1 MIPKIRRGTAE
12 EKTAKSDPIYR
23 NRLVNMLVNR
33 ILKHGKKSLAY
44 QIIYRAVKKIQ
55 QKTETNPLSVLH
67 PAIHGVTSGIAVKAR
82 RVGSPPSSSH
92 HLKFSLDFSKVS
104 HTHSHLHI
112 LHFSVLQP
120 INISFYLFTN
130 LSVFSWIF
138 KIIANPPPHQLQ
150 FLIMGLN
157 DFLDFAGREIL
168 EVHVCHRC
176 RWPFPKPHPS
186 AKRRRSHNRICGT
199 VEGYT
204 KLIVDSEADSDD
216 ERHSDSDDRE
226 KDKTPSPKIEKRII
240 KESGSSAGRIEE
252 KSIKSEDDMFSD
264 AVTEFSET
272 GISPGV
278 TSDAKKMDKIEDHD
292 LNTSQIKFPDC
303 NSKLSVPLVKDTDGS
318 CKDKVVDQMSEV
330 SGNKDQEEDV
340 HELSVASDIPLVDK
354 AETLIEDFKDHKT
367 MHSRNKSVVDIF
379 VVKTVQEHVHESQTS
394 EYERIQEPK
403 SSIEAKPNIGE
414 SSGKLLAG
422 VDSLVGWSSSSLDGN
437 WGSIS
442 ELSDVFGKSEVLD
455 DRRSRLDRSDAF
467 EGLSLV
473 ESDQEIFEQKA
484 SEIKVNKEAIA
495 KVTNWS
501 TSEAKSSDPKRLSD
515 LIRKFDDSETTSGP
529 EKSNVT
535 RETPRVNQESSAGT
549 DRDETKNVG
558 KKTKGIPSY
567 QYPTRGK
574 ATVQKS
580 GVLPVDSNTALVAQ
594 VEALTKMVKDLQTK
608 GNAKCEI
615 CRGGHDTRQCPMLAD
630 DSHEQVKYAG
640 NFNRGPGNAYGNS
653 YNSGGRNQPDFTWK
667 NGNPSGFNQH
677 PHEQSGVTD
686 ERMARLEELMV
697 QKTQMLTQ
705 VIVANQTVSAR
716 HDELIK
722 TQGAAILSLDR
733 KLEELADQLKE
744 RKPRDSS
751 SNTEKICECSYD

>member
-1 MIPKIRRGTAE
+1 M
-12 EKTAKSDPIYR
+12 D
-23 NRLVNMLVNR
+23 
-33 ILKHGKKSLAY
+33 
-44 QIIYRAVKKIQ
+44 IQ
-55 QKTETNPLSVLH
+55 DHSKPTT
-67 PAIHGVTSGIAVKAR
+67 
-82 RVGSPPSSSH
+82 PSASISH
-92 HLKFSLDFSKVS
+92 R
-104 HTHSHLHI
+104 
-112 LHFSVLQP
+112 
-120 INISFYLFTN
+120 
-130 LSVFSWIF
+130 
-138 KIIANPPPHQLQ
+138 
-150 FLIMGLN
+150 
-157 DFLDFAGREIL
+157 REIL

-226 KDKTPSPKIEKRII
+226 KDKTPRHEGHEVHICLRCGWPFPYRHPSPKHRRAHKRICGSIEGYTKLIIDSETVFDDEYHSDSEDEEEDNTPSPKIEKRII

-303 NSKLSVPLVKDTDGS
+303 NSKHSVPLVKDTDGS

-403 SSIEAKPNIGE
+403 SIIEAKPNIGE

-467 EGLSLV
+467 EGVSLV

-515 LIRKFDDSETTSGP
+515 LIRKIDDSETTSGP

-549 DRDETKNVG
+549 DRDEAKNVG
-558 KKTKGIPSY
+558 KKTKGIPSWARFLCCS
-567 QYPTRGK
+567 T
-574 ATVQKS
+574 S
-580 GVLPVDSNTALVAQ
+580 
-594 VEALTKMVKDLQTK
+594 
-608 GNAKCEI
+608 I
-615 CRGGHDTRQCPMLAD
+615 
-630 DSHEQVKYAG
+630 
-640 NFNRGPGNAYGNS
+640 
-653 YNSGGRNQPDFTWK
+653 
-667 NGNPSGFNQH
+667 
-677 PHEQSGVTD
+677 
-686 ERMARLEELMV
+686 ER
-697 QKTQMLTQ
+697 
-705 VIVANQTVSAR
+705 
-716 HDELIK
+716 
-722 TQGAAILSLDR
+722 
-733 KLEELADQLKE
+733 
-744 RKPRDSS
+744 
-751 SNTEKICECSYD
+751 